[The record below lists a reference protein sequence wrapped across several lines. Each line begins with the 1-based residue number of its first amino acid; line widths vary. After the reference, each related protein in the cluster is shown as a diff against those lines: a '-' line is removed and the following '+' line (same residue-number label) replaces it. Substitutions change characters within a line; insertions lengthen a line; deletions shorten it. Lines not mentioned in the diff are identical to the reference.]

1 LTKEERKLPSFEI
14 KRKEIAWIQFI
25 ISILAVFFT
34 YFLAFLMIIVR
45 VSVQDA
51 TTNTPASITGMWIE
65 LIGITFLWSFT
76 AIAVCSYFIR
86 IIVVLKTEEM
96 EGNL

>member
-1 LTKEERKLPSFEI
+1 MPSFEI
-14 KRKEIAWIQFI
+14 RQKDIAWLKLI
-25 ISILAVFFT
+25 ISIFAVFFT

-76 AIAVCSYFIR
+76 AIAVCSYFIK

-96 EGNL
+96 EVNL